1 MEKKTVGLEKEL
13 EVVANN
19 TVGLEKELEVVA
31 NNTVG
36 LEKELEVVANN
47 TVGLEKELE
56 VVTNKKIVSLKEQ
69 LNIEQSKKA
78 SVILIIFSCF
88 FAFYISKSYQMTASR
103 TIQFIVYTL
112 GIEGTLLLYL
122 NVYRER
128 ILNKPHAWWVIDCGF
143 LASYYM
149 MLQPNA
155 VNYSLWMIGVMCIAS
170 IVDFYFG
177 IIVTHA
183 LICLSILTNI
193 VSTETAMLQVVVAT
207 TIFICLR
214 FLNKT
219 SDLIYSCIIL
229 ISITLTF
236 LIIQEDFVL
245 HSLKNVH
252 TVYFIGT
259 SIMVAII
266 GFLIKLYMG
275 KNEGVQG
282 QDDSITS
289 RTGKFICN
297 RKLNNLQTMQQSS
310 VILEEVLAT
319 TEESFISKEYIPE
332 IIGESKAN
340 GISDKSRE
348 YIPVIDE
355 SKENGIL
362 DKSRANILG
371 ITDETHPLLIRL
383 RNEAPKLYKHSMES
397 AKLSKEAAS
406 IIGANKELAY
416 AGSLYH
422 EIGRLEGNDYIS
434 LGLYLLDLYCI
445 PQEVKEVVKQ
455 HSYKSDLPKT
465 REAAVVLL
473 TDNILTTME
482 YLREIEKKNVTYDK
496 IIEDIIFLRLN
507 NKTLDDS
514 GLSIQD
520 FNRLREFYVSQF
532 RGQV

>member
-36 LEKELEVVANN
+36 LEKELEVVTNN

-56 VVTNKKIVSLKEQ
+56 VVTNKKVVSLKEQ

-236 LIIQEDFVL
+236 SIIQEDFVL

-289 RTGKFICN
+289 WTGKFICN
-297 RKLNNLQTMQQSS
+297 RKSNNLQTMQQSS

>member
-19 TVGLEKELEVVA
+19 TVGLEKELEVV
-31 NNTVG
+31 
-36 LEKELEVVANN
+36 ENN

-236 LIIQEDFVL
+236 SIIQEDFVL

-289 RTGKFICN
+289 RTGKFIRN
-297 RKLNNLQTMQQSS
+297 RKSNNLQTMQQSS

-332 IIGESKAN
+332 IIGESK
-340 GISDKSRE
+340 
-348 YIPVIDE
+348 
-355 SKENGIL
+355 
-362 DKSRANILG
+362 ANILG